1 MLFNDVED
9 DPEFDWRANVEG
21 FEAYAE
27 EFVRAKNLDH
37 ANFIKQTIVE
47 SERRRADIADIP
59 WYAPSSIFA
68 GALDISN
75 TLFFIPVAGGLT
87 KTGVTLKQAATA
99 SARGGFI
106 AGSAS
111 ELYRAPF
118 DPVATKE
125 EVFTNVL
132 TTTAL
137 GTALGSFPT
146 AMRNMQ
152 PALKKS
158 VDGIAEWTTYRGEL
172 GDTYEGIKI
181 KNG

>member
-1 MLFNDVED
+1 MVCTFWY
-9 DPEFDWRANVEG
+9 FCWCFR
-21 FEAYAE
+21 Y
-27 EFVRAKNLDH
+27 
-37 ANFIKQTIVE
+37 KQHI
-47 SERRRADIADIP
+47 I
-59 WYAPSSIFA
+59 
-68 GALDISN
+68 
-75 TLFFIPVAGGLT
+75 FIPVVGGLT

-99 SARGGFI
+99 SAKGGFI

-118 DPVATKE
+118 DPVATKK

-181 KNG
+181 KTGESTSAANYNASKKEITIDEKKTSRRF